1 MANLDHLQHL
11 VLDALHVVRFQI
23 VRSADELDD
32 EDQKFVPEMA
42 HQIFG
47 ENENIFGYEDLSIDL
62 NYTAG
67 PLNIFLD
74 IKYEKK
80 IDEKEFDGIK
90 ADDIL
95 SSLTDSLPNGIC
107 YLTNKADFIKS
118 LEDAEKFQPFGE
130 KLHEFTTV
138 TDKGVE
144 RLFEIYFVETASQKF
159 VNFFSRLET
168 FILWFVDAAS
178 YIDLD
183 DPQWNYFLW

>member
-1 MANLDHLQHL
+1 MANLDKLQHL
-11 VLDALHVVRFQI
+11 VVDACGCTTFQI
-23 VRSADELDD
+23 VRSAEDLDD
-32 EDQKFVPEMA
+32 EDQKFVPEMS

-47 ENENIFGYEDLSIDL
+47 ESENIFGYENLTIDFY
-62 NYTAG
+62 YTAG

-74 IKYEKK
+74 IKYDKK
-80 IDEKEFDGIK
+80 IDEKDYDGIK

-107 YLTNKADFIKS
+107 YLTNKGEFLKS
-118 LEDAEKFQPFGE
+118 LEEAEKFQPFGE

-138 TDKGVE
+138 SDGVQ
-144 RLFEIYFVETASQKF
+144 RHFEFFLLETVSQKF
-159 VNFFSRLET
+159 INFFSRLET